1 MIFPYSSNA
10 NQPYPTTGIIDTS
23 WEGYPT
29 SAPTSAPT
37 YLVGTPNYGG
47 DYSPLPPSLLP
58 TYTAYKPPVTN
69 PPSLFAPTTDVNFQ
83 NWQDYSKIDAS
94 SRTYAPTDTNVYAPT
109 DITNTEVT
117 DASKKQLVYN
127 PINNTYVLVDART
140 FNKTVEAPVVQ
151 PPPTPAYPPAPV
163 VQQQQQQITYPPPP
177 APPAEKKKGGGFG
190 SILPWILG
198 AGAAFFL
205 LPKLFNKDKPETPAP
220 TPKPEPPV
228 TPPPAPKKPVEPNEP
243 EKPVKPDEPET
254 PHPDPTPEKKTRVI
268 NISAGGDVAVK
279 TNATASDASNPAR
292 EFFGNGWKRFNN
304 DGNIPGTYEIAK
316 NSSITARYTTKKP
329 TAGSTGTI
337 ISKVDV
343 YFGGKKIVATPKNV
357 TIDGKAIKDGYSEN
371 GITFSGGKLVIKAA
385 GDTMTVDVNATSS
398 TTAGVNTPS
407 LAVGYADAREVD
419 EHNNITEGSKQEEN
433 GALLDLNEINNP
445 SQSDI
450 KQVFQKNKLS

>member
-10 NQPYPTTGIIDTS
+10 NPYPTTGIDTS
-23 WEGYPT
+23 WNQGGGYPT
-29 SAPTSAPT
+29 SDPT

-47 DYSPLPPSLLP
+47 DYSPLPP

-69 PPSLFAPTTDVNFQ
+69 TTSLFAPTTGVNLQ

-94 SRTYAPTDTNVYAPT
+94 LRTYAPTDTNLYAPT
-109 DITNTEVT
+109 DITNTELT

-127 PINNTYVLVDART
+127 PVNNTYVLVDART
-140 FNKTVEAPVVQ
+140 FNNKTVEAPVVQ
-151 PPPTPAYPPAPV
+151 PPPAPVYPPAPV

-177 APPAEKKKGGGFG
+177 APPAEKKKGGGLG

-198 AGAAFFL
+198 AGALFL
-205 LPKLFNKDKPETPAP
+205 LPKLFNKKDKPETPAP
-220 TPKPEPPV
+220 TPEPHVTPPPV
-228 TPPPAPKKPVEPNEP
+228 PPAPKKPVEPNEP

-419 EHNNITEGSKQEEN
+419 EHNNITEGSKKEEN